1 MGFLGEEPVV
11 TPNLDRL
18 AQQAIVFTQA
28 ASNYPV
34 CSPYR
39 AMLMTGQYP
48 HRNGVISNCLSRT
61 APYGVELKADAECWS
76 DVLKASDYSL
86 GYLGKWHLEAPYKPY
101 IDCANNRI
109 SLMLQHNTQN
119 PEQKK
124 GNCVKL
130 TNWTM
135 VEKERSCFE
144 DNHPEFKRPQVRQ
157 GQKSTKC
164 DPADWENFIPR

>member
-61 APYGVELKADAECWS
+61 APYGVELKTDAECWS
-76 DVLKASDYSL
+76 DVLKASGYSL
-86 GYLGKWHLEAPYKPY
+86 GYIGKWHLEAPLQTLHRLCQQPGE
-101 IDCANNRI
+101 DRVERVDPAASATR
-109 SLMLQHNTQN
+109 LHFLARLQH
-119 PEQKK
+119 
-124 GNCVKL
+124 
-130 TNWTM
+130 
-135 VEKERSCFE
+135 
-144 DNHPEFKRPQVRQ
+144 
-157 GQKSTKC
+157 
-164 DPADWENFIPR
+164 I